1 MIQFSDNFD
10 SAIAE
15 TSLFSRLNAHFNDV
29 LMQ

>member
-15 TSLFSRLNAHFNDV
+15 IYLFNRLNAHFNDV
-29 LMQ
+29 SMQ